1 MTGGVRIGWLGII
14 DADSTEG
21 SRVVFE
27 TLKEIMVEV
36 LCIPPERI
44 TPDTTRED
52 LGLDSLSLVELAM
65 VLEKKHGLTISD
77 DELQDAE
84 TVSDI
89 VALMGKSR
97 ASTS

>member
-1 MTGGVRIGWLGII
+1 VDDRFGIGGV
-14 DADSTEG
+14 DSTGG

-44 TPDTTRED
+44 TPDATRED
-52 LGLDSLSLVELAM
+52 LGLDSLSLVELSM
-65 VLEKKHGLTISD
+65 VLEKQHGLRISD

-84 TVSDI
+84 AVSDI
-89 VALMGKSR
+89 VALMSESR
-97 ASTS
+97 ATTS